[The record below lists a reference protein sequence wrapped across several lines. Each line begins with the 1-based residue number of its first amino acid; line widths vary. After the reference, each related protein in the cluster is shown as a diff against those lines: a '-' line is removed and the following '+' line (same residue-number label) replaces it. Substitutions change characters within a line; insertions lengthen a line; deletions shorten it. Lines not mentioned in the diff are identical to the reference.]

1 MKRLFVLFAFLL
13 LSCAFLAQDLKAQ
26 SEGTLLVV
34 PRLEVEPAHSLAGH
48 SWSVDLGTTSFYTF
62 FDGNIGD
69 HFSFSFGNHWLAY
82 CDSFEDTKDLYRHT
96 WRADVNNWVDWAN
109 ITVNFGGFFLNLGKD
124 YIHFATYEVDAYDH
138 DSHWQINSSLW
149 NNYQVYQWG
158 GRIGWMDEEE
168 STKVMLEVSS
178 DQLMEKPFGS
188 RSAGEYAYTL
198 FGMHDFD
205 NVSLMAS
212 ASHCSLGILG
222 ALGLQF
228 NFSDSFSMGLDGYL
242 SKTYGGAALKAT
254 VSPSDNLSLFAKAG
268 FDKGENELMLEG
280 NRFYTGAGAYWYPL
294 RENQDLRVHAL
305 ASYDGLEQVLG
316 FSVGLTYALNLKVF

>member
-1 MKRLFVLFAFLL
+1 MFVLFAFLL
-13 LSCAFLAQDLKAQ
+13 LSCAWFAQDVKAQ

-34 PRLEVEPAHSLAGH
+34 PRLEVEPAHSLDEY
-48 SWSVDLGTTSFYTF
+48 SWSVDMGTTSFYTF

-82 CDSFEDTKDLYRHT
+82 CDSFDDTKNLYRNT

-124 YIHFATYEVDAYDH
+124 YIHFATYEIDAYDH

-158 GRIGWMDEEE
+158 GRVGWVDEEE
-168 STKVMLEVSS
+168 STKVMLEVTS
-178 DQLMEKPFGS
+178 DQLMEKPFSG
-188 RSAGEYAYTL
+188 RSADDYAFTL

-205 NVSLMAS
+205 NVALMAS
-212 ASHCSLGILG
+212 VSHCSLGILG
-222 ALGLQF
+222 AAGLNI
-228 NFSDSFSMGLDGYL
+228 NFSDSFSMGLDGYF
-242 SKTYGGAALKAT
+242 SNTYGGAALNAT
-254 VSPSDNLSLFAKAG
+254 VSPSDKIALFAKAG
-268 FDKGENELMLEG
+268 FDKGDNELMLEG

-294 RENQDLRVHAL
+294 HDSQDLRVHAL
-305 ASYDGLEQVLG
+305 ASYDGFEQMLG